1 MNNSNSRKLLAVLAI
16 VALSSP
22 ALANTKSSA
31 RNNDVSSSVSVS
43 YTELQL
49 SEAKGAANMYRSLQ
63 NAAEQVCGRR
73 EYKEPLGI
81 KAKRAQCFNDV
92 VGDAVEKIGH
102 PSLARLHN
110 NS

>member
-31 RNNDVSSSVSVS
+31 RNDDVFSSVSVS

-49 SEAKGAANMYRSLQ
+49 SEAKGAVNVYRSLR

-81 KAKRAQCFNDV
+81 RAKRTECFNDV
-92 VGDAVEKIGH
+92 VGNAVERIGH
-102 PSLARLHN
+102 PTMAKLHN
-110 NS
+110 NP